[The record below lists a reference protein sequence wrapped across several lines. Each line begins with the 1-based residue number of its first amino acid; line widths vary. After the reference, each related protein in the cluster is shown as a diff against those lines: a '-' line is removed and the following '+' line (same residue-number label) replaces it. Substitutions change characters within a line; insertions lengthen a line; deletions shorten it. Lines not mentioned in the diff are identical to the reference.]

1 MATRIQAPASRPRHT
16 QMQEAQPT
24 IKTAPP
30 TVKDQPPDDD
40 DLVPSLPPDWQPPTF
55 LTQDMPTSD
64 SEASEDE
71 EVKNALVM

>member
-1 MATRIQAPASRPRHT
+1 MATRIQAPASHSRHT
-16 QMQEAQPT
+16 QMQNAQPT

-30 TVKDQPPDDD
+30 TEKDQPPDD

-71 EVKNALVM
+71 EVKDAIIM

>member
-16 QMQEAQPT
+16 QMQNTQPT
-24 IKTAPP
+24 TPP
-30 TVKDQPPDDD
+30 TVKDQPPDD

-55 LTQDMPTSD
+55 LTQDMPTSE

-71 EVKNALVM
+71 EVKDAIIM

>member
-1 MATRIQAPASRPRHT
+1 MATRIQAPASHSRQAQT
-16 QMQEAQPT
+16 QNAQPT

-30 TVKDQPPDDD
+30 TEKDQPPDD

-71 EVKNALVM
+71 EVKDAIIM